1 MDFAARGSAY
11 APAELAWLRGVD
23 ACTMGAYPQAEEEFR
38 AAVLLDPAMADGWLG
53 LHALRVD
60 TTNALLR
67 MYAHRDRF
75 GEQRARHRRT
85 LNSWYWLGWW
95 VQPVLESKRDL
106 LLAHA
111 SHWLDGRHVPELDQ
125 ALAALPPVDTDP
137 QVRFLHA
144 CRSYLVKDWDQLVR
158 HTEPLVDDPLLGI
171 EAGLFGGMAR
181 VRLEMYGQAEPML
194 SAALMRCRSEQPQ
207 RKELRYWLARAHEGT
222 GRSAAALPLYRA
234 VHRVDPAF
242 MDTAARL
249 TAISENDGL
258 DGLGGAEAYG
268 FAAAGGDFA
277 AVALGGGLGQ
287 DIAADGQAE
296 ADALLSSEPP
306 ETRFAA
312 GAGVPDGPAGPG
324 PGATGRMDGVRHRA
338 GVPPQAAPP
347 ELPAGPADP
356 ALLAEALAELE
367 RMVGLEPVKRQV
379 KALSAQLH
387 MARLRAGQ
395 GLPVQPPKRH
405 FVFSGPSGTGKTTV
419 ARILGRVFYAL
430 GLLGGDHLVEAQR
443 ADLVGEFLGQ
453 TAVKA
458 NELIDSAIGGVLFVD
473 EAYSLSNSGY
483 SKGDAYG
490 DEALQV
496 LLKRAEDNRDHLVV
510 ILAGYPAGM
519 DRLLATNPG
528 LSSRFTTRV
537 DFPSYRPLELTAIG
551 GVLADANGDRWDE
564 EALEEL
570 RSISGHVVEQGWI
583 DELGNGRF
591 LRTLYEKSC
600 AYRDLRL
607 AGYAL
612 TPSREDLST
621 LRLADLMQAYGEVL
635 SGRGPQ
641 DRGRPDPPPPM

>member
-1 MDFAARGSAY
+1 MDFGTPGSAH
-11 APAELAWLRGVD
+11 APAELAWLRAVD

-38 AAVLLDPAMADGWLG
+38 TAVRLDPSMADAWLG

-60 TTNALLR
+60 TTTALLR
-67 MYAHRDRF
+67 MYTHRDRF
-75 GEQRARHRRT
+75 GEQRTRHRRT

-95 VQPVLESKRDL
+95 VQPVLESRRDL

-125 ALAALPPVDTDP
+125 ALAALPPVDADP

-144 CRSYLVKDWDQLVR
+144 CRAYLVKDWEQLVR

-249 TAISENDGL
+249 TAIEDSEDYDGYA
-258 DGLGGAEAYG
+258 GYAGTGCEAYG
-268 FAAAGGDFA
+268 GHNLTQAGGFA
-277 AVALGGGLGQ
+277 AVTLGGGPAQDLGV
-287 DIAADGQAE
+287 APDGQP
-296 ADALLSSEPP
+296 EPP
-306 ETRFAA
+306 DPLTAPDPPAPRFGGPPPGRGE
-312 GAGVPDGPAGPG
+312 GARRKTSLPAQGVPGG
-324 PGATGRMDGVRHRA
+324 
-338 GVPPQAAPP
+338 
-347 ELPAGPADP
+347 LPAGPADP
-356 ALLAEALAELE
+356 ELLAEALAELE

-519 DRLLATNPG
+519 DRLLSTNPG

-537 DFPSYRPLELTAIG
+537 DFPSYRPSELTAIG
-551 GVLADANGDRWDE
+551 EVLAEGNGDCWDE

-570 RSISGHVVEQGWI
+570 RSVSTHVVEQGWI

-607 AGYAL
+607 AGFLGA
-612 TPSREDLST
+612 PSREDLAT
-621 LRLADLMQAYGEVL
+621 LRLPDLMQAYGEVL
-635 SGRGPQ
+635 SGRGPT
-641 DRGRPDPPPPM
+641 DRDRPEAPPPPL

>member
-1 MDFAARGSAY
+1 MDFGTQGSPH

-38 AAVLLDPAMADGWLG
+38 AAVRLDPTMADAWLG

-60 TTNALLR
+60 TANALLR

-95 VQPVLESKRDL
+95 VQPVLESRRDL

-125 ALAALPPVDTDP
+125 ALAALPPVDADP

-144 CRSYLVKDWDQLVR
+144 CRAYLVKDWEQLVR
-158 HTEPLVDDPLLGI
+158 QTEPLVDDPLLGI

-249 TAISENDGL
+249 TAIAEGDGADGL
-258 DGLGGAEAYG
+258 DGYDLSPV
-268 FAAAGGDFA
+268 GGDFA
-277 AVALGGGLGQ
+277 AVALGGE
-287 DIAADGQAE
+287 AE
-296 ADALLSSEPP
+296 PVLAPEPP
-306 ETRFAA
+306 AEPRFGGAA
-312 GAGVPDGPAGPG
+312 PAVPPPPATGGAGRAE
-324 PGATGRMDGVRHRA
+324 GVRHKVA
-338 GVPPQAAPP
+338 VPPQGFPAG
-347 ELPAGPADP
+347 LPAGPSDP
-356 ALLAEALAELE
+356 ALLAQALAELE

-519 DRLLATNPG
+519 DRLLAANPG

-537 DFPSYRPLELTAIG
+537 DFPSYRPLELTSIG
-551 GVLADANGDRWDE
+551 EVLADANGDRWDE
-564 EALEEL
+564 EALDEL
-570 RSISGHVVEQGWI
+570 RSISGHVVDQGWI

-607 AGYAL
+607 AGYPA
-612 TPSREDLST
+612 TPSREDLAT
-621 LRLADLMQAYGEVL
+621 LRLPDLMQAYGEVL

-641 DRGRPDPPPPM
+641 DRGRPEPPPL